1 MNMKE
6 QAEMAAESGLKEAM
20 LFLPNLMKLVY
31 RLMKNEG
38 IAQSDKVLLVAT
50 AAYVLS
56 PWDLMPD
63 MIPFLGQVDDLLL
76 LALVLKRLMDSVS
89 QEVLESY
96 WDGND
101 NLLILLDKILN
112 TALFFIPP
120 GIYRKLVKKARTTA
134 I

>member
-1 MNMKE
+1 MNMRE

-20 LFLPNLMKLVY
+20 LFLPNLLKLVY

-38 IAQSDKVLLVAT
+38 IAQYDKVLLVAT

-112 TALFFIPP
+112 MALFFIPP

>member
-1 MNMKE
+1 MKE